1 LNWGRTIL
9 GPPGRGL
16 GRGRW
21 PVTTILAAVVGVF
34 LLLAGDVL
42 LGVIVLGLAAV
53 FGFLTF
59 RSFQ

>member
-1 LNWGRTIL
+1 MNWGRTIL

-21 PVTTILAAVVGVF
+21 PLTTVLAAVVGVF
-34 LLLAGDVL
+34 LIIAGDVL
-42 LGVIVLGLAAV
+42 LGVGALVLSAV

>member
-9 GPPGRGL
+9 GPPGRGI

-21 PVTTILAAVVGVF
+21 PVTTVLAVVVGVF